1 MIDDVMNP
9 KKLILLILIMVG
21 IEDVRA
27 QYHEIF
33 SSRVASLQ
41 VVAGDAWAAM
51 PVIAIDQQT
60 PVTIAFD
67 DLTHEYHR
75 YSYRIEHCE
84 ADWTVSKDLFD
95 SDFCIG
101 FANGNTIENFSQ
113 SVGTNQLYT
122 HYELRI
128 PNEKCRLKMSG
139 NYRVT
144 VYDEHSDDSTVLT
157 ACFMVV
163 EPAMG
168 IGLEVTTNT
177 DIDINNRHQ
186 QVSMK
191 LSYGNVQVTDPAR
204 QIKTVVLQNGRWD
217 NAVVNPKPQYVMT
230 NGQEWSHHRDLIF
243 NSGNEYRKFE
253 MLDVTHTTMGLES
266 IGWDG
271 SMYHA
276 WIWTDEPRPNYV
288 YDEDANGAFLLRN
301 SDNIDNDTQSEYLMA
316 HFRLKSPRLLGDV
329 YINGKWTNDLFLPQY
344 KMVWDEEKQEYTA
357 ALWLKQGYYNYQ
369 YLWDQGDGRMI
380 PVPSEGNFYQTEN
393 SYQALVYFRGNGE
406 RADRL
411 VAFGETAR

>member
-9 KKLILLILIMVG
+9 QKLILLILIMVG

-41 VVAGDAWAAM
+41 VVAGDAWTAM
-51 PVIAIDQQT
+51 PVIAIDQLT

-128 PNEKCRLKMSG
+128 PNEKCRLRMSG

-144 VYDEHSDDSTVLT
+144 VYDEHNDDSTVLT

-177 DIDINNRHQ
+177 DADINNRHQ

-243 NSGNEYRKFE
+243 DSGNEYRKFE

-316 HFRLKSPRLLGDV
+316 HFRLKSPRLPGDV